1 MDNMSQG
8 ERLVAIGG
16 ALTIVVFVLFEL
28 IIREYF
34 ISTMSLT
41 VGSLAAA
48 AVWLKHNNDKVE
60 WAVNADWLIRTL
72 GLVGAYVILLELLD
86 DIRFD
91 RLDEGGAVLGGII
104 LYAGGVLMFMGSRQM
119 KSAD

>member
-16 ALTIVVFVLFEL
+16 ALAVVVFVLFEL

-119 KSAD
+119 KSSD